1 MPARFPVAV
10 YGLREVVFMSVFK
23 HLCYQKENG
32 ETGQCDVYD
41 DQNECPDPRTYVNVD
56 GRDGYVKLGE
66 FNDPQASPLRC
77 YVASAGREFAI
88 LKVAIPTGSFT
99 VQDYKGASYDW
110 TCPQLI
116 TKIKCTSVG
125 EWDKYVNVTPG
136 TVYTFRRNA
145 NGVGNAYWKIYVGHD
160 FLVSLFRGNDP
171 LVVSWSADI
180 NNA

>member
-1 MPARFPVAV
+1 
-10 YGLREVVFMSVFK
+10 MSVFK

-41 DQNECPDPRTYVNVD
+41 DQNECPDPRTYITGD

-99 VQDYKGASYDW
+99 VQNYNNATYKQ

-116 TKIKCTSVG
+116 TKIKCTTMDA
-125 EWDKYVNVTPG
+125 EDKYVNVVPG
-136 TVYTFRRNA
+136 TVYTFCNIRISKKYYWQMCP
-145 NGVGNAYWKIYVGHD
+145 VGAP
-160 FLVSLFRGNDP
+160 FTSLFLGKQP
-171 LVVSWSADI
+171 LVISWGPDI
-180 NNA
+180 NNHT

>member
-1 MPARFPVAV
+1 
-10 YGLREVVFMSVFK
+10 MSVFK

-41 DQNECPDPRTYVNVD
+41 DKNECPDPRTYVNVD

-99 VQDYKGASYDW
+99 AQNYNGASYDW
-110 TCPQLI
+110 TCPRLI
-116 TKIKCTSVG
+116 TKIKCTSAG

-136 TVYTFRRNA
+136 TVYTFMCVKNFSKYKW
-145 NGVGNAYWKIYVGHD
+145 VIYVGVD
-160 FLVSLFRGNDP
+160 TFVSLFGGNDS
-171 LVVSWSADI
+171 LIVWWSQDI
-180 NNA
+180 NNS

>member
-1 MPARFPVAV
+1 
-10 YGLREVVFMSVFK
+10 MSVFK

-32 ETGQCDVYD
+32 ETGQLDVYD
-41 DQNECPDPRTYVNVD
+41 NLNECPEPRTYVNVD

-77 YVASAGREFAI
+77 YVASAGRDYAI

-99 VQDYKGASYDW
+99 VQNYNGASYDW

-116 TKIKCTSVG
+116 MKIKCTSVG

-136 TVYTFRRNA
+136 TVYTFVIVKSFKEYKWA
-145 NGVGNAYWKIYVGHD
+145 IYVGGD
-160 FLVSLFRGNDP
+160 ALVSLFEGNDP

>member
-1 MPARFPVAV
+1 
-10 YGLREVVFMSVFK
+10 MSVFK

-41 DQNECPDPRTYVNVD
+41 GQNECPDPRTYVNVD

-77 YVASAGREFAI
+77 YVASAGREFAV

-99 VQDYKGASYDW
+99 VQNYKGASYDW
-110 TCPQLI
+110 TCPRLI
-116 TKIKCTSVG
+116 TKIKCTSAG

-136 TVYTFRRNA
+136 TVYTFRRETISI
-145 NGVGNAYWKIYVGHD
+145 GSAYWQIYVGND

-171 LVVSWSADI
+171 LVVWWSQDI
-180 NNA
+180 NNS

>member
-1 MPARFPVAV
+1 
-10 YGLREVVFMSVFK
+10 MSVFK

-32 ETGQCDVYD
+32 ETGQLDVYENL
-41 DQNECPDPRTYVNVD
+41 NECPEPRTHVNVD

-99 VQDYKGASYDW
+99 VQNYNGASYNW
-110 TCPQLI
+110 TCPRLI
-116 TKIKCTSVG
+116 TKIKCTSAG
-125 EWDKYVNVTPG
+125 EWDQYVAVSPG
-136 TVYTFRRNA
+136 TIYKFTVKKSFGKRNWA
-145 NGVGNAYWKIYVGHD
+145 VLVGDTLLKT
-160 FLVSLFRGNDP
+160 LFEANDP
-171 LVVSWSADI
+171 LIVWWSADI

>member
-1 MPARFPVAV
+1 
-10 YGLREVVFMSVFK
+10 MSVFK
-23 HLCYQKENG
+23 HLYYQKENG

-99 VQDYKGASYDW
+99 AQNYN
-110 TCPQLI
+110 
-116 TKIKCTSVG
+116 G

-136 TVYTFRRNA
+136 TVYTFMC
-145 NGVGNAYWKIYVGHD
+145 VKSFKEHKWVIYVGGNV
-160 FLVSLFRGNDP
+160 LVSLFEANDP
-171 LVVSWSADI
+171 LIVWWSQEI
-180 NNA
+180 NNS

>member
-1 MPARFPVAV
+1 
-10 YGLREVVFMSVFK
+10 MSVFK
-23 HLCYQKENG
+23 HLYYQKENG

-77 YVASAGREFAI
+77 YVASARREFAI

-99 VQDYKGASYDW
+99 VQNHNGASYNW
-110 TCPQLI
+110 TCPRLI
-116 TKIKCTSVG
+116 TKIKCTSAG

-136 TVYTFRRNA
+136 TVYTFMRVRNFSKYKWMICV
-145 NGVGNAYWKIYVGHD
+145 GVDA
-160 FLVSLFRGNDP
+160 FVSLFGGNDP
-171 LVVSWSADI
+171 LIVWWSQEI
-180 NNA
+180 NNS

>member
-1 MPARFPVAV
+1 
-10 YGLREVVFMSVFK
+10 MSVFK

-41 DQNECPDPRTYVNVD
+41 APNECPDPRTYITVD

-99 VQDYKGASYDW
+99 AQNYNDASYDW
-110 TCPQLI
+110 TCPRLI
-116 TKIKCTSVG
+116 TKIKCTSAG

-136 TVYTFRRNA
+136 TVYTFMYIK
-145 NGVGNAYWKIYVGHD
+145 GFGKLKWVIYVGGNA
-160 FLVSLFRGNDP
+160 LVSLFEANDP
-171 LVVSWSADI
+171 LIVWWSQEI
-180 NNA
+180 NNS

>member
-32 ETGQCDVYD
+32 ETGQCDAYND
-41 DQNECPDPRTYVNVD
+41 SNECSEPRTYINVD
-56 GRDGYVKLGE
+56 GRNGYVKLGE

-88 LKVAIPTGSFT
+88 LKMATPTGSFT
-99 VQDYKGASYDW
+99 VQNYNGATYEW

-116 TKIKCTSVG
+116 TKIKCTSAG

-136 TVYTFRRNA
+136 TVYTFRIHKA
-145 NGVGNAYWKIYVGHD
+145 FGHHAWKVYVGGNL
-160 FLVSLFRGNDP
+160 LVSLFKANDP
-171 LVVSWSADI
+171 LVVSWSQDI
-180 NNA
+180 NNS

>member
-1 MPARFPVAV
+1 
-10 YGLREVVFMSVFK
+10 MSVFK

-41 DQNECPDPRTYVNVD
+41 GPNECPDPRMYVNID

-77 YVASAGREFAI
+77 YVASAGREIAI

-99 VQDYKGASYDW
+99 VQNYNDASYDW
-110 TCPQLI
+110 TCPRLI
-116 TKIKCTSVG
+116 TKIKCTSAG
-125 EWDKYVNVTPG
+125 EWDQYVAVSPG
-136 TVYTFRRNA
+136 TIYKFTMGKGFGKRSWVVFVGDTFL
-145 NGVGNAYWKIYVGHD
+145 KT
-160 FLVSLFRGNDP
+160 LFNGNDP
-171 LVVSWSADI
+171 ITVSWSADI

>member
-1 MPARFPVAV
+1 
-10 YGLREVVFMSVFK
+10 MSVFK
-23 HLCYQKENG
+23 HLYYQKENG

-88 LKVAIPTGSFT
+88 LKVAIPTGNFT
-99 VQDYKGASYDW
+99 AQNYDGASYDW
-110 TCPQLI
+110 TCPRLI
-116 TKIKCTSVG
+116 TKIKCTSAR

-136 TVYTFRRNA
+136 TVYTFMCVKSFKEHKW
-145 NGVGNAYWKIYVGHD
+145 GIYVGGNA
-160 FLVSLFRGNDP
+160 FVSLFDGKGP
-171 LVVSWSADI
+171 LIVWWSQEI
-180 NNA
+180 NNS

>member
-1 MPARFPVAV
+1 
-10 YGLREVVFMSVFK
+10 MSVFK
-23 HLCYQKENG
+23 HLYYQKENG

-99 VQDYKGASYDW
+99 AQNYNGASYDW
-110 TCPQLI
+110 TCPRLI
-116 TKIKCTSVG
+116 TKIKCTSAG
-125 EWDKYVNVTPG
+125 E
-136 TVYTFRRNA
+136 
-145 NGVGNAYWKIYVGHD
+145 
-160 FLVSLFRGNDP
+160 
-171 LVVSWSADI
+171 
-180 NNA
+180 

>member
-1 MPARFPVAV
+1 
-10 YGLREVVFMSVFK
+10 MSVFK

-99 VQDYKGASYDW
+99 VQNYNGASYDW
-110 TCPQLI
+110 TCPRLI
-116 TKIKCTSVG
+116 TKIKCTSAG

-136 TVYTFRRNA
+136 TVYTFMC
-145 NGVGNAYWKIYVGHD
+145 VKSFKEHKWVIYVGGNV
-160 FLVSLFRGNDP
+160 LVSLFEANDP
-171 LVVSWSADI
+171 LIVSWRSDI
-180 NNA
+180 NNS

>member
-1 MPARFPVAV
+1 
-10 YGLREVVFMSVFK
+10 MSAFK
-23 HLCYQKENG
+23 HFCYQKENG

-99 VQDYKGASYDW
+99 VQNYNGASYNW
-110 TCPQLI
+110 TCPRLI
-116 TKIKCTSVG
+116 TKIKCTSAG

-136 TVYTFRRNA
+136 TVYTFVNVKSFK
-145 NGVGNAYWKIYVGHD
+145 GYKWTICVGGDTLA
-160 FLVSLFRGNDP
+160 SLFEGNDP
-171 LVVSWSADI
+171 LIVSWSADI
-180 NNA
+180 NNS

>member
-1 MPARFPVAV
+1 LATIT

-99 VQDYKGASYDW
+99 AQNYDGASYDW
-110 TCPQLI
+110 TCPRLI
-116 TKIKCTSVG
+116 TKIKCTSAG

-136 TVYTFRRNA
+136 TVYTFMCVKSFRKYKW
-145 NGVGNAYWKIYVGHD
+145 VIYVGRNA
-160 FLVSLFRGNDP
+160 FVSLFGGNDP
-171 LVVSWSADI
+171 LIVWWSQEI
-180 NNA
+180 NNS

>member
-1 MPARFPVAV
+1 
-10 YGLREVVFMSVFK
+10 MSVFK

-99 VQDYKGASYDW
+99 VQNYDGASYDW
-110 TCPQLI
+110 TCPRLI
-116 TKIKCTSVG
+116 TKIKCTSAR

-136 TVYTFRRNA
+136 TVYTFMR
-145 NGVGNAYWKIYVGHD
+145 VKSFKEHKWVIYVGGNV
-160 FLVSLFRGNDP
+160 LVSLFKAAKDP
-171 LVVSWSADI
+171 LIVWWSQEI
-180 NNA
+180 NNS

>member
-1 MPARFPVAV
+1 
-10 YGLREVVFMSVFK
+10 MSVFK

-41 DQNECPDPRTYVNVD
+41 DPNECPDPRTYVNVD

-77 YVASAGREFAI
+77 YVASARREFAI

-99 VQDYKGASYDW
+99 VQNYNSASYDW
-110 TCPQLI
+110 PCPRLI
-116 TKIKCTSVG
+116 TKIKCTSAG

-136 TVYTFRRNA
+136 TVYTFMRVRNFSKYKW
-145 NGVGNAYWKIYVGHD
+145 VIYVGGD
-160 FLVSLFRGNDP
+160 AFVSLFGGNNP
-171 LVVSWSADI
+171 LIVWWSQEI
-180 NNA
+180 NNS

>member
-1 MPARFPVAV
+1 
-10 YGLREVVFMSVFK
+10 MSVFK

-77 YVASAGREFAI
+77 YVAGAGREFAI
-88 LKVAIPTGSFT
+88 LKVATPTGNFT
-99 VQDYKGASYDW
+99 AQNYNGASYDW
-110 TCPQLI
+110 TCPRLI
-116 TKIKCTSVG
+116 TKIKCTSAR

-136 TVYTFRRNA
+136 TVYTFIC
-145 NGVGNAYWKIYVGHD
+145 VKSLKEHKWVIYVGGNA
-160 FLVSLFRGNDP
+160 FVSLFGGNAP
-171 LVVSWSADI
+171 LIVWWSQEI
-180 NNA
+180 NNS